1 MRTFLL
7 KLLLFIMICITLV
20 TGMIHLSD
28 TLINSW
34 KDRLLTINPDIY
46 LVFAGNSTVECSVDD
61 RLINHSINIAQAGEA
76 YLYSYA
82 KIKAL
87 LEANAHIRNV
97 FISYSYADLL
107 IEKEETWLLGDY
119 FMVEKVQNYNYLLDR
134 QERLFL
140 IRSNP
145 AAYLSGVTKS
155 VITSFETVARSF
167 GTEGHGNSIPNF
179 GGYKRLERD
188 KLSKDPGLE
197 TGSDEIVQQS
207 TSQIRYLR
215 MISELCQQYSVKL
228 VLLNPPKHKSYN
240 ANVNPEIRQLWLDVQ
255 NSLPSDSL
263 LDLSGFLMPDS
274 CYGDLS
280 HLNYRGAVVFSRH
293 LNEILFADPKENLET
308 SIN

>member
-1 MRTFLL
+1 
-7 KLLLFIMICITLV
+7 MIY
-20 TGMIHLSD
+20 LSD
-28 TLINSW
+28 ALINN
-34 KDRLLTINPDIY
+34 KKGRLLTINPEIY

-61 RLINHSINIAQAGEA
+61 RLIDHSINIAQAGEA

-107 IEKEETWLLGDY
+107 IEKEETWVLGDN
-119 FMVEKVQNYNYLLDR
+119 FIVEKIQNYHYLLDKH
-134 QERLFL
+134 ERLFL

-145 AAYLSGVTKS
+145 TAYLSGVAKS
-155 VITSFETVARSF
+155 VIKSFETVARSF
-167 GTEGHGNSIPNF
+167 GTEGPANSIPNF

-188 KLSKDPGLE
+188 KLPVDPGLE
-197 TGSDEIVQQS
+197 TGSDEIVKQS
-207 TSQIRYLR
+207 TIQIRYLR
-215 MISELCQQYSVKL
+215 MISELCQQYSVEL
-228 VLLNPPKHKSYN
+228 ILLNPPKHKSYN
-240 ANVNPEIRQLWLDVQ
+240 ANVNPEIRQLWMDVRS
-255 NSLPSDSL
+255 SLPSDSL

-280 HLNYRGAVVFSRH
+280 HLNYRGAAVFSRH
-293 LNEILFADPKENLET
+293 LNEILFADPKENSEI

>member
-7 KLLLFIMICITLV
+7 KLLLFITICITLV
-20 TGMIHLSD
+20 TGMIYLSD
-28 TLINSW
+28 ALINNR
-34 KDRLLTINPDIY
+34 KGRLLTINPDIY

-61 RLINHSINIAQAGEA
+61 RLIDHSINIAQAGEA

-107 IEKEETWLLGDY
+107 IEKEETWLLSNY

-134 QERLFL
+134 QERLLL

-145 AAYLSGVTKS
+145 AAYLSGVAKS
-155 VITSFETVARSF
+155 AIKSFETVAISS
-167 GTEGHGNSIPNF
+167 GTGGHGNSIPDF

-188 KLSKDPGLE
+188 KLSIDPALE
-197 TGSDEIVQQS
+197 TGSDEKVQQS
-207 TSQIRYLR
+207 TNQVKYLR
-215 MISELCQQYSVKL
+215 MISELCHQYSVKL

-240 ANVNPEIRQLWLDVQ
+240 ERVNHEIRQLWLDVR
-255 NSLPSDSL
+255 NSLPADSL

-274 CYGDLS
+274 CFGDLS
-280 HLNYRGAVVFSRH
+280 HLNYKGASVFSHH
-293 LNEILFADPKENLET
+293 LNEILYPNPEEN
-308 SIN
+308 